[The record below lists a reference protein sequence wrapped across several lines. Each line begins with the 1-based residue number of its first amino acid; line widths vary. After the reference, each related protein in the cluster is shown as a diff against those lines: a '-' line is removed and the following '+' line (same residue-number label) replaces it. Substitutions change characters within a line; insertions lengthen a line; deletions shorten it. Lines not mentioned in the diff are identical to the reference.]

1 MAGRK
6 PVPTEVKK
14 LRGTDQPSRVNADEP
29 KPLALE
35 SSQAPAWLPDE
46 ARELWAELS
55 PMLVSMR
62 LLTEADRAAL
72 MLLTAIY
79 AQWKRLYEFVNE
91 HGHSYESWSDA
102 KLMIRR
108 YPESVAEADAW
119 RRLNLALANFGMSPS
134 SRAKV
139 TVSKDKAADDP
150 VSAWLS
156 AG

>member
-14 LRGTDQPSRVNADEP
+14 LRGTDQPSRVNPDEP
-29 KPLALE
+29 KPPMME
-35 SSQAPAWLPDE
+35 QSKPPDWLPDE
-46 ARELWAELS
+46 AKALWGELS
-55 PMLVSMR
+55 PMLISMR

-72 MLLTAIY
+72 MLLTAVY
-79 AQWKRLYEFVNE
+79 AQWKRLYEFIDE
-91 HGHSYESWSDA
+91 HGHSYESWSDD

-119 RRLNLALANFGMSPS
+119 RRFNLALANFGMSPG

-139 TVSKDKAADDP
+139 TAAKEAVAKDPAAE
-150 VSAWLS
+150 WLS